1 MELFIPSIATLLIMA
16 LIVFL
21 IIPRIGA
28 PILAVLSIVLLSYA
42 VYNHMQLFYP
52 EYRYSTWQDKL
63 KQYASFII
71 VGVLVLL
78 ILLYLG
84 FIFTTQGAN
93 ALPAAAV
100 PVGNA
105 TEVVNTANT
114 VINKAGNVAGNA
126 AAAVGNVA
134 GNVAAAA
141 GNVAAAAGNVVGK
154 VTEAVGNVANKAA
167 NVVGLGKNAGKIN
180 NKQGLLYE
188 LANIVKTPNRPNNRA
203 V

>member
-1 MELFIPSIATLLIMA
+1 MELFIPSIATLLIMG

-28 PILAVLSIVLLSYA
+28 PLLAVLSLLLLGYA
-42 VYNHMQLFYP
+42 VYNHIQLFYP
-52 EYRYSTWQDKL
+52 EYRYSTWQDQL

-71 VGVLVLL
+71 IGVLIIF

-84 FIFTTQGAN
+84 FIFTTQGAS

-100 PVGNA
+100 PAANA

-114 VINKAGNVAGNA
+114 VLNKAGNVAGNV
-126 AAAVGNVA
+126 AAVAGNAVGAAGNAVGKVGEVA
-134 GNVAAAA
+134 GNV
-141 GNVAAAAGNVVGK
+141 VTK
-154 VTEAVGNVANKAA
+154 VTDVVGNVANKAA
-167 NVVGLGKNAGKIN
+167 NVIGLGKNNTKN

-188 LANIVKTPNRPNNRA
+188 LGNIIKTPNRPNNRA
-203 V
+203 A

>member
-114 VINKAGNVAGNA
+114 VINKAGNA

>member
-105 TEVVNTANT
+105 AEVVNTANT
-114 VINKAGNVAGNA
+114 VMNKAGNVAGNA
-126 AAAVGNVA
+126 VAAVGNVA
-134 GNVAAAA
+134 GNA
-141 GNVAAAAGNVVGK
+141 AAAAGNVVGK
-154 VTEAVGNVANKAA
+154 VTEVIGNVANKAA
-167 NVVGLGKNAGKIN
+167 NVVGLGKNNGKVN

>member
-1 MELFIPSIATLLIMA
+1 MELFIPSIAVLLIMG

-28 PILAVLSIVLLSYA
+28 PLLAVLSLLLLSYA
-42 VYNHMQLFYP
+42 VYNHIQLFYP
-52 EYRYSTWQDKL
+52 EYRYSTWQDQL

-71 VGVLVLL
+71 VGVLIIF

-84 FIFTTQGAN
+84 FIFTTQGAS

-100 PVGNA
+100 PAANA

-114 VINKAGNVAGNA
+114 VLNRAGNVAGNV
-126 AAAVGNVA
+126 VGVA
-134 GNVAAAA
+134 GNAV
-141 GNVAAAAGNVVGK
+141 GKVGEVAGNVVGK
-154 VTEAVGNVANKAA
+154 VTNVVGNVANKAA
-167 NVVGLGKNAGKIN
+167 NIVGLGKNNIKN

-188 LANIVKTPNRPNNRA
+188 LGNIIKTPNRPNNRA
-203 V
+203 A